1 MPSKILFSSI
11 LLYFLDEYRG
21 ISRDSLH
28 SARETQLLCGGRF
41 DGDIILIGA
50 YHLCQTSLHGW
61 HVGIELWALGTN
73 SGIDVAQYISLGSY
87 QSMVFLSNILES
99 TFNVSAAVSGK

>member
-28 SARETQLLCGGRF
+28 SARETQLLCGGRL

-50 YHLCQTSLHGW
+50 YH
-61 HVGIELWALGTN
+61 A
-73 SGIDVAQYISLGSY
+73 Y
-87 QSMVFLSNILES
+87 
-99 TFNVSAAVSGK
+99 

>member
-28 SARETQLLCGGRF
+28 SARETQLLCGGRL

-61 HVGIELWALGTN
+61 YVGIELWALGTN

-87 QSMVFLSNILES
+87 QVDGLLKQYLGINVQRLSGSIR
-99 TFNVSAAVSGK
+99 K